1 FLDADGGVQTKKV
14 PSSVDNYARAI
25 VEGMKELLGDPDVRQ
40 ARAIVDLVH
49 DLMTTADVAGREVT
63 EIVHGTTVGANAIL
77 QLRGATPGLTTT
89 GGSRDALET
98 RRIRMPR
105 LYDLRWEKPQP
116 LVERYLRLEVDER
129 IDAHG
134 QIQRPL
140 APADVERALDRLL
153 AE

>member
-1 FLDADGGVQTKKV
+1 IVFLDADGGVQTKKV

-77 QLRGATPGLTTT
+77 ELRGAKTGLITT
-89 GGSRDALET
+89 RPFPAALA
-98 RRIRMPR
+98 I
-105 LYDLRWEKPQP
+105 
-116 LVERYLRLEVDER
+116 
-129 IDAHG
+129 
-134 QIQRPL
+134 
-140 APADVERALDRLL
+140 
-153 AE
+153 